1 MYDLNIIIHISTVI
15 RKLLQSLRAVFTAYR
30 KPFKQLLNH
39 ILMSLMEH
47 SGKQGFPLNYIE
59 IVHDHFIIAAVFL
72 AWHKLEFIALTAE
85 VNPL

>member
-1 MYDLNIIIHISTVI
+1 
-15 RKLLQSLRAVFTAYR
+15 
-30 KPFKQLLNH
+30 
-39 ILMSLMEH
+39 MSLMEH